1 MRRTRIKKKETQL
14 ELLLQCVKIHQ
25 KVFFCASEASYVY
38 QNLILGLKI
47 QIILL
52 GKFKFQIG
60 KSKSEFSCQRLNSLC
75 SKSQKVEI
83 FFSFFKLCV
92 LSLFLLLDYHQSSD
106 ILCIF
111 SQGGEAFFL
120 QVQCLRRVY
129 FQSCFLHYRLLL
141 QSCFKERGA
150 GVVGVPR
157 DLLAR

>member
-14 ELLLQCVKIHQ
+14 ELLSQCVKIHQ
-25 KVFFCASEASYVY
+25 KVFLCERSELWFIGIWFWGV
-38 QNLILGLKI
+38 KI

-75 SKSQKVEI
+75 SKSQKVET

-111 SQGGEAFFL
+111 SQGGEAFFCKCNAWDASIFSL
-120 QVQCLRRVY
+120 VFYTIDFY
-129 FQSCFLHYRLLL
+129 FNLVSRSEEQ
-141 QSCFKERGA
+141 E
-150 GVVGVPR
+150 
-157 DLLAR
+157 

>member
-14 ELLLQCVKIHQ
+14 ELLSQCVKIHQ
-25 KVFFCASEASYVY
+25 KVFLCERSELWFIRIWFWGV
-38 QNLILGLKI
+38 KI

-75 SKSQKVEI
+75 SKSQKVET
-83 FFSFFKLCV
+83 FFSFFKHCV

-111 SQGGEAFFL
+111 SQGDEAFFL

-150 GVVGVPR
+150 GEVGVPR